1 MSAHRHPIEQTD
13 PVINNPKHAVQE
25 LAGAMENAT
34 ALFKMIEEALFERV
48 VPNCGEAS
56 QLHCALMI
64 GIETMRQHT
73 RVAYCIA
80 DAMEQAA

>member
-13 PVINNPKHAVQE
+13 PVINNTKHAVEE

-34 ALFKMIEEALFERV
+34 ALFKLIEETMFDQI
-48 VPNCGEAS
+48 VPGNAEAS
-56 QLHCALMI
+56 KLHCALMI
-64 GIETMRQHT
+64 GIETMRQHV

-80 DAMEQAA
+80 EAMEQAA